1 MFNLDYRMVYAVAS
15 QDSVYIYDTQQ
26 ARPLCAISGMH
37 FAPITDLA
45 WSHDGSILMFASAD
59 GYCSA
64 VVFGEN
70 ELGKK
75 YTKKVVQQQDD
86 MMDIVDDNK
95 LQQVLSDTS
104 TPAETKAVSTP
115 TSSSPSP
122 TIDEGNL
129 LKKRLP
135 NNNIQNA
142 SDKPKKRRITPI
154 LVSSNI

>member
-1 MFNLDYRMVYAVAS
+1 
-15 QDSVYIYDTQQ
+15 
-26 ARPLCAISGMH
+26 
-37 FAPITDLA
+37 
-45 WSHDGSILMFASAD
+45 MFASAD